1 MSITIEKSAA
11 WAVRALGRA
20 AGHCPATEAPPPPAI
35 VAEAT
40 ALLQSSLPRPAI
52 HEDPAQ
58 FETRMLAKMTYDVDG
73 WWAGTV
79 SGKTVV
85 VPRGISDAFVQRAG
99 GDPGVIL
106 ADHLRAA
113 KAVVAAEAGSASFR
127 SRRGSRWCRGPSPAP
142 TTSRLRSWVAGA
154 GSPG

>member
-40 ALLQSSLPRPAI
+40 ALLQSSGLLDYCHAILAAGQSLPRPAI

-99 GDPGVIL
+99 GDTHRVTDHRVPG
-106 ADHLRAA
+106 
-113 KAVVAAEAGSASFR
+113 
-127 SRRGSRWCRGPSPAP
+127 
-142 TTSRLRSWVAGA
+142 
-154 GSPG
+154 